1 MRKEYLIL
9 GFVLLITLIFPLVVL
24 YLYREY
30 VTGIPV
36 TFSLEGVSR
45 DSGKWS
51 DFGSLLSGL
60 FTLSGAVAA
69 LAALLFAIFQ
79 NRQLSDEAKKR
90 SVMDQ
95 ETAKKNESFMR
106 FQLERM
112 NFEKFRMHQ
121 LMFNDLLDKVEV
133 DAFNN
138 FAFKARMI
146 FYKKIFA
153 NNSFSQCDTRVDLT
167 YVKAGSLKDI
177 LNCVEGINSKMK
189 SGEYL
194 DSPHVLVDDISTLHS
209 LLMLTVERAAKDGDI
224 IFAGKFIVL
233 NVVDL
238 HNDFV
243 FLADAVNALC
253 TFCEVDTRV
262 NLTTNLSLGKTIIA
276 LVNYASH
283 FDFSKVQFS
292 TYPYSFKS
300 ELYIRNL
307 TELHKIFTID
317 KNAPLYPF
325 FKNLNNYI
333 LDALGASNIHHVTS
347 MDGYLLFVDSF
358 RQRVSSAIS
367 EAMTHDVNFFK
378 VGEYYLGEIDKMR
391 ARIKN

>member
-36 TFSLEGVSR
+36 TFSLDGVSR

-95 ETAKKNESFMR
+95 ETARKNESFMI
-106 FQLERM
+106 FQQERM

-146 FYKKIFA
+146 FYKKIFS
-153 NNSFSQCDTRVDLT
+153 NNSFSKCDTKVDLT
-167 YVKAGSLKDI
+167 DVKAGSLKDI
-177 LNCVEGINSKMK
+177 LDCVESINVKMK
-189 SGEYL
+189 SEEYF

-209 LLMLTVERAAKDGDI
+209 LLMLTVERTARDGDI

-238 HNDFV
+238 HNDLV
-243 FLADAVNALC
+243 FLSDAVNALC

-262 NLTTNLSLGKTIIA
+262 SLTTHLSLGKTIIT
-276 LVNYASH
+276 LINYAGH

-300 ELYIRNL
+300 ELYLSNL
-307 TELHKIFTID
+307 AELYKIFAID
-317 KNAPLYPF
+317 KNSPLYPF

-347 MDGYLLFVDSF
+347 IEGYLFFLNSF
-358 RQRVSSAIS
+358 KQRVSSAIS
-367 EAMTHDVNFFK
+367 EAMIHDVKFLTI
-378 VGEYYLGEIDKMR
+378 GEYYLGEIVKMS